1 MADEGE
7 SDAEGTRKGETI
19 PDAVDH
25 FLGSLLESIKQGAS
39 GARPGDADGDLSKSL
54 NCQRDGN

>member
-39 GARPGDADGDLSKSL
+39 GASRGDEADGRSFQVLKL
-54 NCQRDGN
+54 QERW